1 MIEIRTMTMSI
12 GRVVNH
18 GLREA
23 TYEALRRA
31 LLLPG
36 WSGGQ
41 QLNLEDL
48 SRALGVSETPV
59 KEAVRTLA
67 DHGLL
72 EIRPRQGTF
81 VRPITRS
88 RLDQAVEARI
98 LLDSWAL
105 REIGDRARAEDWNR
119 MEELAQAMLNLREGA
134 PGGDLSATFAEF
146 TELDA
151 QFHTSFLRACHN
163 EPLVQLYESLGT
175 HYLLARATVLSDS
188 RHLDFNIKRS
198 SEAHSAILDAARK
211 PDPDLACRLLVEHV
225 EVSYKRATRVVEER
239 GGEI

>member
-1 MIEIRTMTMSI
+1 MTTMAV
-12 GRVVNH
+12 GRVLNQ

-41 QLNLEDL
+41 QLNLQDL

-88 RLDQAVEARI
+88 RLDQTVEARI
-98 LLDSWAL
+98 LLESWAL
-105 REIGDRARAEDWNR
+105 REVGSRATVEDWNR
-119 MEELAQAMLNLREGA
+119 TRGLVQAMLALRGDGG
-134 PGGDLSATFAEF
+134 PDGDLLRRFAEF

-163 EPLVQLYESLGT
+163 DPLVQLYESLGT
-175 HYLLARATVLSDS
+175 HYLLARASVLHDS
-188 RHLDFNIKRS
+188 GRLDINISRACA
-198 SEAHSAILDAARK
+198 AHSAILQAARIG
-211 PDPDLACRLLVEHV
+211 DADGACRMLAEHV
-225 EVSYKRATRVVEER
+225 ARSYTRATRVVEEH
-239 GGEI
+239 GGAI

>member
-1 MIEIRTMTMSI
+1 MSI
-12 GRVVNH
+12 GRVGNH

-41 QLNLEDL
+41 QLNLQDL

-88 RLDQAVEARI
+88 RLDQAVEVRI
-98 LLDSWAL
+98 LLESWAL
-105 REIGDRARAEDWNR
+105 REIGGRARLEDWSR
-119 MEELAQAMLNLREGA
+119 TEELVQAMLNLSGEGRT
-134 PGGDLSATFAEF
+134 GDDLLRRFAEF
-146 TELDA
+146 AVLDA

-163 EPLVQLYESLGT
+163 DPLVQIYESLGT
-175 HYLLARATVLSDS
+175 HYLFARASVLHDA
-188 RHLDFNIKRS
+188 RHLDSNIKRS
-198 SEAHSAILDAARK
+198 NEAHSAILNAARRAA
-211 PDPDLACRLLVEHV
+211 PDLACRLLIQHV
-225 EVSYKRATRVVEER
+225 DVSYKRALRVVEGH